1 MTDGKRSKKQDF
13 FRVKK
18 VVDDFLNRLLQNP
31 SKLDRV
37 VYPAGGCASTIA
49 VGKRLLVKSF

>member
-31 SKLDRV
+31 LKLDRV

-49 VGKRLLVKSF
+49 VEKRLLVKSF